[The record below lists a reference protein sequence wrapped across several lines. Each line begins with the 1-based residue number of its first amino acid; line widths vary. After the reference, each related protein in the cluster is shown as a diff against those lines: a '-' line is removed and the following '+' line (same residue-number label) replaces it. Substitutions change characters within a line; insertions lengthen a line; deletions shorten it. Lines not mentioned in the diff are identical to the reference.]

1 MIRLRDLE
9 ETELLDMLSEHTSH
23 YTRMLNENDKSREFY
38 ECKRMI
44 EKITEEISARKEAEK
59 RHDRINDPSS
69 G

>member
-9 ETELLDMLSEHTSH
+9 EEELLDMLSENTSH
-23 YTRMLNENDKSREFY
+23 YTRMLNGNDKSREFY

-44 EKITEEISARKEAEK
+44 EKITEEISSRKEAE
-59 RHDRINDPSS
+59 RRPGQTNDPSS